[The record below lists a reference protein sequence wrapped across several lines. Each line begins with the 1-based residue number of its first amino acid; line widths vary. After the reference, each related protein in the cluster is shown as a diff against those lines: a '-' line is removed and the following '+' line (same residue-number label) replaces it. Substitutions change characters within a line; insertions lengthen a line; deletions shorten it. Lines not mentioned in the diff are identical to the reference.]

1 MKKLIMTCILLVMGA
16 QAFGASDKA
25 VERHQETIAD
35 SIRVMEVGIS
45 RADEAGDVSTKNFLE
60 IRVEELQS
68 ELTEEFVTYLKSED
82 VSEED
87 LNNYTMEMGKRTSA
101 VKKQFDIK

>member
-1 MKKLIMTCILLVMGA
+1 MKKIFVVVVLLVMGA
-16 QAFGASDKA
+16 QAFSALDKA

-45 RADEAGDVSTKNFLE
+45 RATEAGDVSTKNFLE
-60 IRVEELQS
+60 IRVEELQN
-68 ELTEEFVTYLKSED
+68 ELSDDFIAHLKSDE
-82 VSEED
+82 VSED
-87 LNNYTMEMGKRTSA
+87 SLNNDTMEMAKRTSA